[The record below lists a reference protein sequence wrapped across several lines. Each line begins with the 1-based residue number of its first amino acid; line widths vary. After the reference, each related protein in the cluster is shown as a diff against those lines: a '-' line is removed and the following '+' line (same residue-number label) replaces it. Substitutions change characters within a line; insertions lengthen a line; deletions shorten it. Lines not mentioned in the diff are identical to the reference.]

1 MGEAEMFPLFI
12 AIMATSKLNAVN
24 TLLAIIGEAPVNSL
38 NPPLTGDA
46 SLADQVLDEVS
57 REVQGAGWSWNTM
70 LYDSIPLDASTG
82 QSQLPSNTLAVRF
95 NPISYPSQ
103 RFVLRG
109 LRLFDRVKNTYDL
122 RSSLGVALTGN
133 NSNLVAEIVEELD
146 WNSIP
151 ETGRRYITIRAGRIF
166 ANRAVTSAS
175 IESYTAEDEQNAL
188 QILKRTEDMAQNYNF
203 ISGPDDMYG
212 ARVITNFGP
221 DILSR

>member
-1 MGEAEMFPLFI
+1 
-12 AIMATSKLNAVN
+12 MATSKLSAVN

-46 SLADQVLDEVS
+46 SLADQVIDEIS
-57 REVQGAGWSWNTM
+57 REVQGSGWSWNTM
-70 LYDSIPLDASTG
+70 LYDSIPLDATSG

-95 NPISYPSQ
+95 NPLSYPTQ

-122 RSSLGVALTGN
+122 RTSLGVGMTGN
-133 NSNLVAEIVEELD
+133 TSDLVAEIVEELPWD
-146 WNSIP
+146 NIP
-151 ETGRRYITIRAGRIF
+151 ETGRRYIMIRAGRIF

-175 IESYTAEDEQNAL
+175 IESYTAEDEEKAL
-188 QILKRTEDMAQNYNF
+188 QTLKRTEDMAQNYNF

-212 ARVITNFGP
+212 GRVITNFAP

>member
-1 MGEAEMFPLFI
+1 
-12 AIMATSKLNAVN
+12 MATSKLNAVN

-46 SLADQVLDEVS
+46 SLADQVIDEVS

-82 QSQLPSNTLAVRF
+82 QSQLPGNTLAVRF

-133 NSNLVAEIVEELD
+133 SSNIVAEIVEELD
-146 WNSIP
+146 WDSIP
-151 ETGRRYITIRAGRIF
+151 ETGKRYITIRAGRIF

-212 ARVITNFGP
+212 GRVVTNFGP

>member
-1 MGEAEMFPLFI
+1 L
-12 AIMATSKLNAVN
+12 ATTKLSAVN
-24 TLLAIIGEAPVNSL
+24 TLLAIIGEAPLNSL

-46 SLADQVLDEVS
+46 SLAERTLDEVS

-122 RSSLGVALTGN
+122 RGSLGISVTGG
-133 NSNLVAEIVEELD
+133 SSDLVAEIVEELD
-146 WNSIP
+146 WDSIP
-151 ETGRRYITIRAGRIF
+151 ETGKRYIMIRAGRMF
-166 ANRAVTSAS
+166 ANRAVTSSSLEA
-175 IESYTAEDEQNAL
+175 YTAEDEQNAL
-188 QILKRTEDMAQNYNF
+188 QILKRTEDMAGNYNF

-212 ARVITNFGP
+212 GRVVTTFGP
-221 DILSR
+221 DILDR

>member
-1 MGEAEMFPLFI
+1 
-12 AIMATSKLNAVN
+12 MATSKLSAVN

-46 SLADQVLDEVS
+46 SLADQVLDEIS
-57 REVQGAGWSWNTM
+57 REVQGSGWSWNTM

-82 QSQLPSNTLAVRF
+82 QSQLPANTLAVRF
-95 NPISYPSQ
+95 NPLSYPSQ

-122 RSSLGVALTGN
+122 RTSLGVAMTGN
-133 NSNLVAEIVEELD
+133 TSDLVAEIVEELPWD
-146 WNSIP
+146 SIP
-151 ETGRRYITIRAGRIF
+151 ETGRRYIMIRAGRIF

-175 IESYTAEDEQNAL
+175 IESYTAEDEEKAL
-188 QILKRTEDMAQNYNF
+188 QTLKRTEDMAQNYNY
-203 ISGPDDMYG
+203 ISGPDDLYG
-212 ARVITNFGP
+212 GRVITNFGP

>member
-1 MGEAEMFPLFI
+1 
-12 AIMATSKLNAVN
+12 MATSKLNAVN

-82 QSQLPSNTLAVRF
+82 QSQLPGNTLAVRF

-133 NSNLVAEIVEELD
+133 NSNIVAEIVEELD
-146 WNSIP
+146 WDSIP
-151 ETGRRYITIRAGRIF
+151 ETGKRYITIRAGRIF

-212 ARVITNFGP
+212 GRVVTNFGP

>member
-1 MGEAEMFPLFI
+1 
-12 AIMATSKLNAVN
+12 MATSKLSAVN

-46 SLADQVLDEVS
+46 SLADQVIDEIS
-57 REVQGAGWSWNTM
+57 REVQGSGWSWNTM
-70 LYDSIPLDASTG
+70 LYDSIPLDATSG

-95 NPISYPSQ
+95 NPLSYPNQ

-122 RSSLGVALTGN
+122 RTSLGVGMTGN
-133 NSNLVAEIVEELD
+133 TSDLVAEIVEELPWD
-146 WNSIP
+146 NIP
-151 ETGRRYITIRAGRIF
+151 ETGRRYIMIRAGRIF
-166 ANRAVTSAS
+166 ANRVVTSAS
-175 IESYTAEDEQNAL
+175 IESYTAEDEEKAL
-188 QILKRTEDMAQNYNF
+188 QTLKRTEDMAQNYNY

-212 ARVITNFGP
+212 GRVITNFGP

>member
-1 MGEAEMFPLFI
+1 
-12 AIMATSKLNAVN
+12 MATSKLSAVN

-38 NPPLTGDA
+38 NPPLVGDVA
-46 SLADQVLDEVS
+46 LAESTLDEIS

-95 NPISYPSQ
+95 NPLTYPSQ

-109 LRLFDRVKNTYDL
+109 LRLFDRIRNSYDL
-122 RSSLGVALTGN
+122 RGSFGVAVIGN
-133 NSNLVAEIVEELD
+133 TSDLVAEIVEELD
-146 WNSIP
+146 WDSIP
-151 ETGRRYITIRAGRIF
+151 ETGRRYIMIRAGRMF

-175 IESYTAEDEQNAL
+175 LETYTAEDEERAF
-188 QILKRTEDMAQNYNF
+188 QILKRTEYMAQNYNF

-212 ARVITNFGP
+212 GRVITNFGP

>member
-1 MGEAEMFPLFI
+1 
-12 AIMATSKLNAVN
+12 MATSKLSAVN

-38 NPPLTGDA
+38 NAPLTGDA
-46 SLADQVLDEVS
+46 SLAERTLDEVS

-82 QSQLPSNTLAVRF
+82 QSQLPGNTLAVRF

-109 LRLFDRVKNTYDL
+109 VRLFDRVRNSYDL
-122 RSSLGVALTGN
+122 RGSLGISVTGGT
-133 NSNLVAEIVEELD
+133 SDLVAEIIEELD
-146 WNSIP
+146 WDSIP
-151 ETGRRYITIRAGRIF
+151 ETGRRYIMIRAGRMF
-166 ANRAVTSAS
+166 ANRAVTSSSLEA
-175 IESYTAEDEQNAL
+175 YTGEDEENAL
-188 QILKRTEDMAQNYNF
+188 RTLKRTEDMAQNYNF

-212 ARVITNFGP
+212 GRVVTNFGP

>member
-1 MGEAEMFPLFI
+1 L
-12 AIMATSKLNAVN
+12 ATSKLSAVN

-38 NPPLTGDA
+38 NAPLTGDA
-46 SLADQVLDEVS
+46 SLAERTLDEVS

-95 NPISYPSQ
+95 NPLTYPSQ

-109 LRLFDRVKNTYDL
+109 LRLFDRIRNSYDL
-122 RSSLGVALTGN
+122 RGSFGVAVIGN
-133 NSNLVAEIVEELD
+133 ISDLVAEIVEELD
-146 WNSIP
+146 WDSIP
-151 ETGRRYITIRAGRIF
+151 ETGRRYIMIRAGRMF

-175 IESYTAEDEQNAL
+175 LETYTAEDEERAL

-212 ARVITNFGP
+212 GRVITNFGP

>member
-1 MGEAEMFPLFI
+1 MFPLFI

>member
-1 MGEAEMFPLFI
+1 
-12 AIMATSKLNAVN
+12 MATSKLSAVN

-38 NPPLTGDA
+38 NAPLTGDA
-46 SLADQVLDEVS
+46 SLAERTLDEAS

-95 NPISYPSQ
+95 NPLTYPSQ

-109 LRLFDRVKNTYDL
+109 LRLFDRIRNSYDL
-122 RSSLGVALTGN
+122 RGSFGVAVIGN
-133 NSNLVAEIVEELD
+133 TSDLVAEIVEELD
-146 WNSIP
+146 WDSIP
-151 ETGRRYITIRAGRIF
+151 ETGRRYITIRAGRMF

-175 IESYTAEDEQNAL
+175 LETYTAEDEERAL
-188 QILKRTEDMAQNYNF
+188 QILKRTEDMAQNYNY

-212 ARVITNFGP
+212 GRVVTNFGP

>member
-1 MGEAEMFPLFI
+1 
-12 AIMATSKLNAVN
+12 MATSKLSAVN

-38 NPPLTGDA
+38 VPPLTGDV

-95 NPISYPSQ
+95 NPLTYPSQ

-109 LRLFDRVKNTYDL
+109 LRLFDRVKNSYDL
-122 RSSLGVALTGN
+122 RTSLGVAMTGN
-133 NSNLVAEIVEELD
+133 TSDLVAEIVEELE
-146 WNSIP
+146 WESIP

-166 ANRAVTSAS
+166 ANRAVTSSS
-175 IESYTAEDEQNAL
+175 IESYTAEDEDRAL
-188 QILKRTEDMAQNYNF
+188 QTLKRTEDMAQNYNF

-212 ARVITNFGP
+212 GRVTTNFGP

>member
-1 MGEAEMFPLFI
+1 
-12 AIMATSKLNAVN
+12 MATSKLSAVN

-38 NPPLTGDA
+38 NAPLTGDA
-46 SLADQVLDEVS
+46 SLAERTLDEVS

-95 NPISYPSQ
+95 NPLTYPSQ

-109 LRLFDRVKNTYDL
+109 LRLFDRVRNSYDL
-122 RSSLGVALTGN
+122 RGSFGVAVIGN
-133 NSNLVAEIVEELD
+133 TSDLVAEIVEELD
-146 WNSIP
+146 WDSIP
-151 ETGRRYITIRAGRIF
+151 ETGRRYITIRAGRMF

-175 IESYTAEDEQNAL
+175 LETYTAEAEEPAL
-188 QILKRTEDMAQNYNF
+188 QTLKRTEDMAQNYNY

-212 ARVITNFGP
+212 GRVITNFGP